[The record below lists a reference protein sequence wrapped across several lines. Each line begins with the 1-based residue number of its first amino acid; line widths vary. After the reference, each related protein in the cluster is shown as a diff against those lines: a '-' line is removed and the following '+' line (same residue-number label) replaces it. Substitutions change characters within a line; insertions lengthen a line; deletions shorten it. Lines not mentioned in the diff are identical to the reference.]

1 MATYTA
7 SHAVHLTTV
16 ANQVDTVTLTGTGT
30 QLRVI
35 ARSGTNH
42 VYFNAETIYGATPA
56 TPTVTG
62 DNTYIIDPS
71 LPLDYPWSG
80 TGVQLKL
87 IAGGIDAISIMLI

>member
-7 SHAVHLTTV
+7 SDAVHLTTV

-30 QLRVI
+30 KLRV
-35 ARSGTNH
+35 AVRSGTAH
-42 VYFNAETIYGATPA
+42 VFFHPETLYGATPA
-56 TPTVTG
+56 TPTVAG
-62 DNTYIIDPS
+62 DNCYIIDPS

-87 IAGGIDAISIMLI
+87 IAGGIDTISIMLI

>member
-1 MATYTA
+1 MATYSA
-7 SHAVHLTTV
+7 SKAVHLTTV

-30 QLRVI
+30 KLRVI
-35 ARSGTNH
+35 ARSGTSH
-42 VYFNAETIYGATPA
+42 VFFHPETLYGATPA
-56 TPTVTG
+56 TPTVSG

-87 IAGGIDAISIMLI
+87 IAGGIDTISIMLI

>member
-7 SHAVHLTTV
+7 SDAVHLTTV

-30 QLRVI
+30 KLRVI
-35 ARSGTNH
+35 SRSGTNH
-42 VYFNAETIYGATPA
+42 VFFHPETVYGATPA
-56 TPTVTG
+56 TPTLSG
-62 DNTYIIDPS
+62 DNTFIIDPS

-87 IAGGIDAISIMLI
+87 ISGGINTISIMLI